1 MGSGH
6 MASASSLSSSL
17 EGTLAPLQDVE
28 IVSVRAVKLVSE
40 LRLPG
45 FLGFYFIFYHIFLG
59 NGSKNCELKT

>member
-17 EGTLAPLQDVE
+17 EGTLAPFQDVE
-28 IVSVRAVKLVSE
+28 IVSVRAVELVSE

-45 FLGFYFIFYHIFLG
+45 FLGFYFFIIY
-59 NGSKNCELKT
+59 S

>member
-17 EGTLAPLQDVE
+17 EGTLAPFQDVE
-28 IVSVRAVKLVSE
+28 IVSVRAVELVSE

-45 FLGFYFIFYHIFLG
+45 FLGFYFFTIY
-59 NGSKNCELKT
+59 S